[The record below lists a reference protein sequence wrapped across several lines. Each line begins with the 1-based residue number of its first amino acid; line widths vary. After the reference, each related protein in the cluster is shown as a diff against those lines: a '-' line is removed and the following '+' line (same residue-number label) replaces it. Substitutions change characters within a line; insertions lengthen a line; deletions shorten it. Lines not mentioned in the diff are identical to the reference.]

1 MKKKR
6 SRRSFSPEEKV
17 KTVLLLWSDRR
28 SVSALCREKEIS
40 WTLLDRWQNLAMEG
54 MVKAL
59 TPESR
64 EKLPALSGRLEKL
77 LEKKVVRRSGV
88 VKLEE
93 RLKTIQKQKTQATP

>member
-17 KTVLLLWSDRR
+17 KTVLLLWSERR

-40 WTLLDRWQNLAMEG
+40 WTLLDRWQDLAMEG

-64 EKLPALSGRLEKL
+64 EKLPGLSGRLEKL
-77 LEKKVVRRSGV
+77 LEKKIMRRSAM

-93 RLKTIQKQKTQATP
+93 RFKTIQKQKTQATP

>member
-6 SRRSFSPEEKV
+6 SRRSFSPEEKA
-17 KTVLLLWSDRR
+17 KTVLLLWTDRR

-54 MVKAL
+54 IVRAL
-59 TPESR
+59 TPQCR
-64 EKLPALSGRLEKL
+64 EKLPVLSGRLEKL
-77 LEKKVVRRSGV
+77 LQRKGMSRSGA

-93 RLKTIQKQKTQATP
+93 RLKRIQQQKSQG